1 MDKVLSVFVI
11 GLSYGLVLFL
21 VATGLSLTMGL
32 MRIVNMAHGAL
43 YMFGGYVGLWVAKQ
57 SNFWFG
63 ALAAAAA
70 CGLIGLVLEMGFL
83 RKLYKRE
90 ESQVLLTI
98 GFIYILMDAAQWIW
112 TSYPMAG
119 PVPSILSGSVQVGS
133 SAIPTYRLFL
143 IGFGLLMAVLLWL
156 FQDKTKV
163 GARVRAGM
171 DKGEVASA
179 LGINL
184 KVLFTGVFV
193 LGALVAGLSGLM
205 GAKITGVK
213 VGNGW
218 EILLHSLIVV
228 VVGGAGSIQGA
239 LLGGTLL
246 GLLDAFGK
254 AYFPSVAA
262 YIMYIALI
270 VILLVRPSGLLGR
283 KFSGGDSGENLER
296 ARVYTKGAHKRLG
309 AAGLAAGARPVWQTL
324 LKRYLPYV
332 LVLVVLTAVPPLFS
346 GFPQFIFTKVLIFG
360 IFAMSLDLIMGYT
373 GLLSFGHAAYLAM
386 AGYVTGILT
395 LRYGVHSFW
404 LVLLIAL
411 AITAALAAVIGFL
424 SLRVSGVYFLLVTMG
439 FGQLLAVVADK
450 WYSMTGGKDGMPG
463 IKRPDL
469 GWNVDWTN
477 LKYYFFV
484 LAFFVFTYVVLKR
497 MTRSGFGRTLTGIRE
512 NEPRMKSLGYNT
524 WASKYTTI
532 IIAGVFAGLAGI
544 FYAQLY
550 GTMVPRHFGLEYSA
564 LPMLMVIMGGGA
576 TLWGPCL
583 GAAVI
588 VLFEWL
594 LTQSPFARW
603 VAERWHTFPQR
614 WWMWLGILFVVC
626 VVFLRGGFARY
637 LTRLWEWVWRPHRV
651 VTAPADQVAERGGES

>member
-1 MDKVLSVFVI
+1 MDKVLSVFAI

-43 YMFGGYVGLWVAKQ
+43 YMFGGYVGIWVAKH

-63 ALAAAAA
+63 ALAGAVA
-70 CGLIGLVLEMGFL
+70 CALIGLILEVGFL

-119 PVPSILSGSVQVGS
+119 PVPSILSSSVEVGS

-143 IGFGLLMAVLLWL
+143 IGFGLLMAVALWW
-156 FQDKTKV
+156 FQDKTKI
-163 GARVRAGM
+163 GAKVRAGM
-171 DKGEVASA
+171 DKGEVAAA

-184 KVLFTGVFV
+184 KLLFTGVFV
-193 LGALVAGLSGLM
+193 LGAFVAGLSGFM

-218 EILLHSLIVV
+218 EILLYSLIVV

-239 LLGGTLL
+239 LLGGVLL

-254 AYFPSVAA
+254 AYFPTVAA
-262 YIMYIALI
+262 YMVYITLI

-283 KFSGGDSGENLER
+283 KFAAQDAGENLER
-296 ARVYTKGAHKRLG
+296 AQIYTRARNKKRR
-309 AAGLAAGARPVWQTL
+309 AGVSVSVTMPMWRSL
-324 LKRYLPYV
+324 LKRYLPY
-332 LVLVVLTAVPPLFS
+332 LFVLVVLCAVPPFVG

-373 GLLSFGHAAYLAM
+373 GLLSFGHAAYLGM
-386 AGYVTGILT
+386 AGYVTGIMT
-395 LRYGVHSFW
+395 LKYGVHSFW

-411 AITAALAAVIGFL
+411 AVTAVLAAVIGFL

-439 FGQLLAVVADK
+439 FGQLLSVVADK

-463 IKRPDL
+463 IRRPEL
-469 GWNVDWTN
+469 GWNIEWTN
-477 LKYYFFV
+477 LKYYFMV
-484 LAFFVFTYVVLKR
+484 LIFFVITYVVLKR
-497 MTRSGFGRTLTGIRE
+497 ITRSGFGRSLNGIRE
-512 NEPRMKSLGYNT
+512 NESRMKSLGYDT
-524 WASKYTTI
+524 WAAKYTAI
-532 IIAGVFAGLAGI
+532 IIAGIFAGLAGV
-544 FYAQLY
+544 FFAQLY
-550 GTMVPRHFGLEYSA
+550 GTIVPRHFGLEYSA
-564 LPMLMVIMGGGA
+564 LPMLMVIMGGGS

-588 VLFEWL
+588 VLFEW
-594 LTQSPFARW
+594 SCAW
-603 VAERWHTFPQR
+603 
-614 WWMWLGILFVVC
+614 
-626 VVFLRGGFARY
+626 
-637 LTRLWEWVWRPHRV
+637 
-651 VTAPADQVAERGGES
+651 SS

>member
-1 MDKVLSVFVI
+1 MDKVLSIFVI
-11 GLSYGLVLFL
+11 GLSYGMVLFL

-43 YMFGGYVGLWVAKQ
+43 YMFGGYVGLWVTTH
-57 SNFWFG
+57 SNFWVG
-63 ALAAAAA
+63 ALAGAAA
-70 CGLIGLVLEMGFL
+70 CGLIGLVLETGFL
-83 RKLYKRE
+83 RRLYKRE

-98 GFIYILMDAAQWIW
+98 GFIYILMNIAQWIW
-112 TSYPMAG
+112 ASYPFAG
-119 PVPSILSGSVQVGS
+119 PVPSILSTSVTVGS
-133 SAIPTYRLFL
+133 AGIPTYRLFL
-143 IGFGLLMAVLLWL
+143 VLFGLLMAVLLWL

-163 GARVRAGM
+163 GAKVRAGM

-193 LGALVAGLSGLM
+193 LGSVVAGLSGLM
-205 GAKITGVK
+205 GSKITGVK
-213 VGNGW
+213 LGNSW
-218 EILLHSLIVV
+218 EILLFSLIVV

-239 LLGGTLL
+239 LLGGVLL

-254 AYFPSVAA
+254 AYFPEVAS
-262 YIMYIALI
+262 YLMYLALI
-270 VILLVRPSGLLGR
+270 VILLVKPSGLLGR
-283 KFSGGDSGENLER
+283 QFSGQDAGENLER
-296 ARVYTKGAHKRLG
+296 AQIYTKASSKRSRALSMSPSDMP
-309 AAGLAAGARPVWQTL
+309 LYQVM
-324 LKRYLPYV
+324 LKRYLPYL
-332 LVLVVLTAVPPLFS
+332 LVLVALTVVPPFVG

-386 AGYVTGILT
+386 AGYVTGIMA
-395 LRYGVHSFW
+395 LRYGIHSFW

-411 AITAALAAVIGFL
+411 AITAALAAIIGFL

-439 FGQLLAVVADK
+439 FGQLLSVVADK
-450 WYSMTGGKDGMPG
+450 WYSMTGGKDGIPG
-463 IKRPDL
+463 IKKPEL
-469 GWNVDWTN
+469 GWNIEWTN

-484 LAFFVFTYVVLKR
+484 LAFFVLTYVVLKR
-497 MTRSGFGRTLTGIRE
+497 ITRSGFGRTLTGIRE
-512 NEPRMKSLGYNT
+512 NEPRMRSLGYNT
-524 WASKYTTI
+524 WASKYVAI
-532 IIAGVFAGLAGI
+532 IIAGVFAGLAGV

-576 TLWGPCL
+576 TLWGPCA

-594 LTQSPFARW
+594 FTQSPLAAR
-603 VAERWHTFPQR
+603 VAEWWPSFPERWPLV
-614 WWMWLGILFVVC
+614 LGILFVVC

-637 LTRLWEWVWRPHRV
+637 LTRLWGWAWSFGGRKATGVQAV
-651 VTAPADQVAERGGES
+651 DGGGES

>member
-43 YMFGGYVGLWVAKQ
+43 YMFGGYVGLWVAKH
-57 SNFWFG
+57 SNFWLG
-63 ALAAAAA
+63 ALAAGAA
-70 CGLIGLVLEMGFL
+70 CALIGLVLEVGFL
-83 RKLYKRE
+83 RRLYKRE
-90 ESQVLLTI
+90 DSQVLLTI

-119 PVPSILSGSVQVGS
+119 AVPSILSSSVQVGS

-143 IGFGLLMAVLLWL
+143 IGFGLVVALLLWL

-163 GARVRAGM
+163 GAKVRAGM

-193 LGALVAGLSGLM
+193 LGALVAGLSGVI

-218 EILLHSLIVV
+218 EILLYSLIVV

-254 AYFPSVAA
+254 VYFPSVAA
-262 YIMYIALI
+262 YLMYIALI

-283 KFSGGDSGENLER
+283 KFSGDDSGENLER
-296 ARVYTKGAHKRLG
+296 ALVYTRGAHTRAG
-309 AAGLAAGARPVWQTL
+309 AAATASAPPIWQTL
-324 LKRYLPYV
+324 LKRYLPYA
-332 LVLVVLTAVPPLFS
+332 LVLAVLTAVPPLFG
-346 GFPQFIFTKVLIFG
+346 GFPQFIFTKVLIFA

-386 AGYVTGILT
+386 AGYVAGILT
-395 LRYGVHSFW
+395 LKYGVHSFW

-411 AITAALAAVIGFL
+411 AITAVLAAVIGYL

-439 FGQLLAVVADK
+439 FGQLLSVVANK
-450 WYSMTGGKDGMPG
+450 WYSMTGGKDGIPG

-469 GWNVDWTN
+469 GWTVEWTN

-484 LAFFVFTYVVLKR
+484 LAFFVLTYVVLKR
-497 MTRSGFGRTLTGIRE
+497 VTRSGFGRTLTGIRE
-512 NEPRMKSLGYNT
+512 NEPRMNSLGYNT
-524 WASKYTTI
+524 WASKYAAI
-532 IIAGVFAGLAGI
+532 VIAGVFAGLAGVL
-544 FYAQLY
+544 YAQLY

-576 TLWGPCL
+576 TMWGPCL

-594 LTQSPFARW
+594 LTQSPFAKW
-603 VAERWHTFPQR
+603 VGERWDSFPQR
-614 WWMWLGILFVVC
+614 WWLWLGILFVLC
-626 VVFLRGGFARY
+626 VVLLRGGFARH
-637 LTRLWEWVWRPHRV
+637 LTRLWEWIWRAHGRG
-651 VTAPADQVAERGGES
+651 AGAQVAAPGGDS

>member
-11 GLSYGLVLFL
+11 GLSYGMVLFL

-43 YMFGGYVGLWVAKQ
+43 YMFGGYVGFWVTKH
-57 SNFWFG
+57 SNFWLGVLAG
-63 ALAAAAA
+63 AFVA
-70 CGLIGLVLEMGFL
+70 GLIGLLLESVFL
-83 RKLYKRE
+83 RRLYKRE
-90 ESQVLLTI
+90 DSQVLLTI
-98 GFIYILMDAAQWIW
+98 GFIYILMNIAQWIW
-112 TSYPMAG
+112 GSYPMSGA
-119 PVPSILSGSVQVGS
+119 VPSFLASSVTVGASG
-133 SAIPTYRLFL
+133 IPTYRLFL
-143 IGFGLLMAVLLWL
+143 IGFGLVLAVLLWL
-156 FQDKTKV
+156 FQDRTKV
-163 GARVRAGM
+163 GAKVRAGM

-193 LGALVAGLSGLM
+193 LGSVVAGLSGLM
-205 GAKITGVK
+205 GSKITGVK
-213 VGNGW
+213 LGNGW
-218 EILLHSLIVV
+218 EILLFSLIVV

-239 LLGGTLL
+239 LLGGVLL

-254 AYFPSVAA
+254 AYFPEVAS
-262 YIMYIALI
+262 YLMYIALI
-270 VILLVRPSGLLGR
+270 VILLVKPSGLLGR
-283 KFSGGDSGENLER
+283 KFSGHDAGENLER
-296 ARVYTKGAHKRLG
+296 AQIYTKAASKRPRALG
-309 AAGLAAGARPVWQTL
+309 LSTSQQPLYQVM
-324 LKRYLPYV
+324 LKRYLPY
-332 LVLVVLTAVPPLFS
+332 LFVLVVLTVVPPLVG

-386 AGYVTGILT
+386 AGYVTGIMA

-404 LVLLIAL
+404 LLLLIAL
-411 AITAALAAVIGFL
+411 AITAVLAAVIGFL

-439 FGQLLAVVADK
+439 FGQLLSVVADK
-450 WYSMTGGKDGMPG
+450 WYSMTGGKDGIPG
-463 IKRPDL
+463 IRRPEL
-469 GWNVDWTN
+469 GWNIEWTN

-497 MTRSGFGRTLTGIRE
+497 ITRSGFGRTLTGIRE
-512 NEPRMKSLGYNT
+512 NEPRMRSLGYNT
-524 WASKYTTI
+524 WASKYAAI
-532 IIAGVFAGLAGI
+532 IIAGVFAGLAGV

-576 TLWGPCL
+576 TLWGPCV

-594 LTQSPFARW
+594 FTQSPLAVR
-603 VAERWHTFPQR
+603 VAEWWPSFPERWPLI
-614 WWMWLGILFVVC
+614 LGILFVVC
-626 VVFLRGGFARY
+626 VVFLRGGFARH
-637 LTRLWEWVWRPHRV
+637 LTRLWSWAWSFGGRKAAGVQAV
-651 VTAPADQVAERGGES
+651 DGGGES